1 MLASALVPEKLSA
14 IRRCPLFGVSAIGR
28 FLKYSIYGKRSWYI
42 AHCPLYGRCPLF
54 GVSAKVPGKTGCA
67 CANHLLC
74 LTTVPSVQS
83 GHEGPLV
90 QTECGHHFCKE
101 CLESFFALCPLEVLD
116 LDLQGLWVL
125 WLQVGREIRAAR
137 CPFRRV

>member
-54 GVSAKVPGKTGCA
+54 GVSAKRGSTVAHMRLSNIHHNSSSSSSKQ
-67 CANHLLC
+67 
-74 LTTVPSVQS
+74 TTEHSA
-83 GHEGPLV
+83 G
-90 QTECGHHFCKE
+90 
-101 CLESFFALCPLEVLD
+101 
-116 LDLQGLWVL
+116 
-125 WLQVGREIRAAR
+125 
-137 CPFRRV
+137 

>member
-54 GVSAKVPGKTGCA
+54 VVSAKRGS
-67 CANHLLC
+67 
-74 LTTVPSVQS
+74 TVDVYICGQS
-83 GHEGPLV
+83 AIWKRFHER
-90 QTECGHHFCKE
+90 
-101 CLESFFALCPLEVLD
+101 SF
-116 LDLQGLWVL
+116 
-125 WLQVGREIRAAR
+125 VGT
-137 CPFRRV
+137 

>member
-54 GVSAKVPGKTGCA
+54 GVSAKRGS
-67 CANHLLC
+67 
-74 LTTVPSVQS
+74 TVLYINTMLMYDRKNILISMKSDV
-83 GHEGPLV
+83 
-90 QTECGHHFCKE
+90 
-101 CLESFFALCPLEVLD
+101 
-116 LDLQGLWVL
+116 
-125 WLQVGREIRAAR
+125 
-137 CPFRRV
+137 

>member
-54 GVSAKVPGKTGCA
+54 GVSAKRGSTVCGYTG
-67 CANHLLC
+67 
-74 LTTVPSVQS
+74 TIIRRDI
-83 GHEGPLV
+83 E
-90 QTECGHHFCKE
+90 EKE
-101 CLESFFALCPLEVLD
+101 
-116 LDLQGLWVL
+116 Q
-125 WLQVGREIRAAR
+125 QR
-137 CPFRRV
+137 

>member
-54 GVSAKVPGKTGCA
+54 GVSAKRGS
-67 CANHLLC
+67 
-74 LTTVPSVQS
+74 TVPDNQWGFSQEKSTVTALLSTLHSVY
-83 GHEGPLV
+83 V
-90 QTECGHHFCKE
+90 I
-101 CLESFFALCPLEVLD
+101 V
-116 LDLQGLWVL
+116 V
-125 WLQVGREIRAAR
+125 AR
-137 CPFRRV
+137 LPGVYARSNIA